1 MRRTACLAVAV
12 TLASTSACT
21 MSRGSRVGFAA
32 GGAAVSTIGLAMV
45 GSATW
50 DADGNGRNDTTL
62 DDGFARAPGAMVV
75 LGGLLLVAVGLTAR
89 EPERVAPPPTL
100 AMPGPASGPAGAPGG
115 PGIMPPR
122 APLPEI
128 ATSPTLLRMAQQVR
142 AAASRGN
149 CDAAWTTLT
158 VIVESDHAYGEALAT
173 GPVLAPCRPAL

>member
-1 MRRTACLAVAV
+1 MRRTAWLAVAV

-75 LGGLLLVAVGLTAR
+75 LGGLMLMAVGLTAR
-89 EPERVAPPPTL
+89 EPAQVESSPTL
-100 AMPGPASGPAGAPGG
+100 AMRAPEPGWPGG
-115 PGIMPPR
+115 PGGAAIAPLP

-128 ATSPTLLRMAQQVR
+128 ATSATLLRMAQQVR

-158 VIVESDHAYGEALAT
+158 EIVKRDHAYGEALAT
-173 GPVLAPCRPAL
+173 GPVLAPCRPTL